1 MNRVKLVL
9 IAVFVLVIVMQLFQ
23 PERNK
28 DTHGSAKDITIMY
41 QAPENVKAILQSS
54 CYDCHSNNTR
64 YPWYSYVQPMGWW
77 LAHHIKEGKAELN
90 LSEFGEYS
98 LRRQQSKLKAIA
110 GSIENDEMPLSSYTL
125 IHTGAKL
132 SPTEKE
138 QLLDWVEK
146 TKDHLSQINK
156 K

>member
-1 MNRVKLVL
+1 MPQDISTLVP
-9 IAVFVLVIVMQLFQ
+9 VPDDVQ
-23 PERNK
+23 
-28 DTHGSAKDITIMY
+28 G
-41 QAPENVKAILQSS
+41 ILKKS

-90 LSEFGEYS
+90 LSEFAEYS

-138 QLLDWVEK
+138 LLLDWVPK
-146 TKDHLSQINK
+146 PKDHLSQISK

>member
-1 MNRVKLVL
+1 MNRVKVVL
-9 IAVFVLVIVMQLFQ
+9 IAVFVLVIVMQFFQ

-28 DTHGSAKDITIMY
+28 NPHGSAKDITIMY

-77 LAHHIKEGKAELN
+77 LAYHIKEGKAELN

-138 QLLDWVEK
+138 QLLDWVAK
-146 TKDHLSQINK
+146 TKDHLSQMNK
-156 K
+156 R